1 MKLFLTGGRGML
13 GRTLQRH
20 FRQHDLFV
28 ADLPEIDIT
37 DGSCV
42 ERAVAAFKPDVVI
55 HCAAMTQ
62 VDACETEGD
71 KAYRVNA
78 LGSAYVAR
86 AAERHHARLI
96 ALSTDYVFDG
106 RLDRP
111 YHEFDATA
119 PSTVYGASKLA
130 GEEAVRRHCPDHT
143 IVRVA
148 WLYGEAGPSFPHTML
163 KLGAQAGAPLK
174 VVDDQVGNP
183 TSTEAVAG
191 LLARLLENPVPG
203 VVHGSC
209 EGEATWF
216 EFARRLFAL
225 AAVQRGLRPCTTA
238 EFPRPAPRPAN
249 SRLEKRVLR
258 LAGFAPMPH
267 WEEALEK
274 FVRAGVSLA
283 FPADSSNSSETSSK
297 TKPTRIRG

>member
-13 GRTLQRH
+13 GKTLQRH
-20 FRQHDLFV
+20 FRQHELFI
-28 ADLPEIDIT
+28 ADLPEVDIT
-37 DGSCV
+37 DGQSV
-42 ERAVAAFKPDVVI
+42 ERSVSAFKPDAVI

-62 VDACETEGD
+62 VDACETESD

-86 AAERHHARLI
+86 AAERNRARLI

-106 RLDRP
+106 HLGRP
-111 YHEFDATA
+111 YHEFDTA
-119 PSTVYGASKLA
+119 APATVYGASKLA
-130 GEEAVRRHCPDHT
+130 GEEAIRLHCPDHT

-148 WLYGEAGPSFPHTML
+148 WLYGEEGPSFLHTML
-163 KLGAQAGAPLK
+163 KLGMQTGSPLK

-183 TSTEAVAG
+183 TSTDAVADLIG
-191 LLARLLENPVPG
+191 RLLEHPIPG

-216 EFARRLFAL
+216 GFTRKIFEL
-225 AAVQRGLRPCTTA
+225 AGSKRAIQACSTA

-249 SRLEKRVLR
+249 SRLEKRMLR
-258 LAGFAPMPH
+258 LAGFSPMPH
-267 WEEALEK
+267 WEEALET
-274 FVRAGVSLA
+274 FIGRAVH
-283 FPADSSNSSETSSK
+283 
-297 TKPTRIRG
+297 